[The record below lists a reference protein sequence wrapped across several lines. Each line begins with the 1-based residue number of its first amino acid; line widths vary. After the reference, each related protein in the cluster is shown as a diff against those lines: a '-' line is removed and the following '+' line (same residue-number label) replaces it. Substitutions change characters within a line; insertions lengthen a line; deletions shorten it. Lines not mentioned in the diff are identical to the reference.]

1 MSSDSTT
8 FSMEFLITGTEQRDN
23 RFKLVKDELYLNG
36 RLCTSFPEHK
46 KTESLPP
53 HPPVTCL
60 KPDGT
65 PEPCDSR
72 KPAPPAPADEQA
84 VKCLKPDGTEESCAS
99 RQSYFEPTKR
109 YDAEKLEKLLPPPFA
124 SAAHAQDCDK
134 IFQRPYYNAAEFDT
148 PPDSPEK
155 ARARA
160 ERVAYINCLAEKH
173 ETENSS
179 KTEAPVPL
187 PLPPNISRKVARIL
201 PPVEYDHP
209 YNGKLTVAIVN
220 KEQMARLC
228 PKASLYPIG
237 LACAYPYE
245 TMSMCQIVMITDDII
260 AAVGL
265 TPKIVL
271 RHELGHCN
279 GWHNDHRGARILPEN
294 EWPEGTRSEDRKK

>member
-1 MSSDSTT
+1 MRTIGDGDEKAAPNRYHCAAPGNRGSAHNNLTEDQLSDAVCKKFYSDMPQEQFATGGALIR
-8 FSMEFLITGTEQRDN
+8 FLALSAI
-23 RFKLVKDELYLNG
+23 
-36 RLCTSFPEHK
+36 
-46 KTESLPP
+46 
-53 HPPVTCL
+53 
-60 KPDGT
+60 
-65 PEPCDSR
+65 
-72 KPAPPAPADEQA
+72 A
-84 VKCLKPDGTEESCAS
+84 
-99 RQSYFEPTKR
+99 
-109 YDAEKLEKLLPPPFA
+109 FA

-134 IFQRPYYNAAEFDT
+134 IFQRPYYNTAELDT

-179 KTEAPVPL
+179 KTEAPAPL
-187 PLPPNISRKVARIL
+187 PLPPNVSRKVARIL

-228 PKASLYPIG
+228 PKLYPIT
-237 LACAYPYE
+237 LSCAYPYE

-260 AAVGL
+260 AAAGW

-279 GWHNDHRGARILPEN
+279 GWPNDHRGARVLPAER
-294 EWPEGTRSEDRKK
+294 TRSEGRKK

>member
-1 MSSDSTT
+1 MRMSRRPIEIMRRSCSDSLLTASQSDGVFGSDT
-8 FSMEFLITGTEQRDN
+8 RRKFITLLGGAAWPRDALIA
-23 RFKLVKDELYLNG
+23 FALMAAA
-36 RLCTSFPEHK
+36 
-46 KTESLPP
+46 
-53 HPPVTCL
+53 PVY
-60 KPDGT
+60 
-65 PEPCDSR
+65 
-72 KPAPPAPADEQA
+72 AEQA

-109 YDAEKLEKLLPPPFA
+109 YDAEGLEKG
-124 SAAHAQDCDK
+124 AAHAQNCDK
-134 IFQRPYYNAAEFDT
+134 IFQRPYYNTAELDT

-155 ARARA
+155 AHARA

-179 KTEAPVPL
+179 KTEAPAPP
-187 PLPPNISRKVARIL
+187 PLPPNVSPKLAGIL

-228 PKASLYPIG
+228 PKASLYPIR

-260 AAVGL
+260 AAAGL

-279 GWHNDHRGARILPEN
+279 GWHNDHRGARVLPEN
-294 EWPEGTRSEDRKK
+294 EWRERTRSEGRKK

>member
-1 MSSDSTT
+1 MS
-8 FSMEFLITGTEQRDN
+8 
-23 RFKLVKDELYLNG
+23 
-36 RLCTSFPEHK
+36 
-46 KTESLPP
+46 
-53 HPPVTCL
+53 
-60 KPDGT
+60 
-65 PEPCDSR
+65 
-72 KPAPPAPADEQA
+72 DEQA

-109 YDAEKLEKLLPPPFA
+109 YDAEGLEKLLPPPFA

-260 AAVGL
+260 VAVGF